1 VVIAALNAP
10 GQETEMDNTSIA
22 KTLADQAGLPLAP
35 GRAEI
40 AGGLLADW
48 VKAANELSLKMSAA
62 QHQQLLPATVFTH
75 MPTQTQTQT
84 QTDDEA

>member
-1 VVIAALNAP
+1 
-10 GQETEMDNTSIA
+10 MDSTSIA

-62 QHQQLLPATVFTH
+62 QHQQLLPVTVFTH
-75 MPTQTQTQT
+75 AS
-84 QTDDEA
+84 TDDEA